1 MSFLVLTLE
10 EAKKYLRVDGDEEDD
25 LITSFVIAAEMYIK
39 NATSKN
45 VNLKSELAK
54 LAARILIAHWH
65 ENREAVGKAEQ
76 LAFSLQSILVQLQY
90 CVGNS
95 T

>member
-1 MSFLVLTLE
+1 MVLTVE

-25 LITSFVIAAEMYIK
+25 LITSLVEAAEIYIK

-45 VNLKSELAK
+45 VDLKSELA
-54 LAARILIAHWH
+54 
-65 ENREAVGKAEQ
+65 
-76 LAFSLQSILVQLQY
+76 
-90 CVGNS
+90 

>member
-1 MSFLVLTLE
+1 VLTVE

-25 LITSFVIAAEMYIK
+25 LITSFVEAAEIYIK
-39 NATSKN
+39 N
-45 VNLKSELAK
+45 VDLKSELAK

-76 LAFSLQSILVQLQY
+76 LAFSLQSIFVQLQY
-90 CVGNS
+90 CGGDAS
-95 T
+95 ES

>member
-1 MSFLVLTLE
+1 MVLTLE

-54 LAARILIAHWH
+54 LAARTLIAHWH

-90 CVGNS
+90 CVGDS
-95 T
+95 I

>member
-1 MSFLVLTLE
+1 MVLTLE
-10 EAKKYLRVDGDEEDD
+10 EAKKYLRVDGDEEDE
-25 LITSFVIAAEMYIK
+25 LITSFIAAAEIYIK

-45 VNLKSELAK
+45 VDLKSELAK
-54 LAARILIAHWH
+54 LAARILIAHWY
-65 ENREAVGKAEQ
+65 ENREVVGKAEQ

-90 CVGNS
+90 CVGDS

>member
-1 MSFLVLTLE
+1 MVLTLE
-10 EAKKYLRVDGDEEDD
+10 EAKKYLRVDGDEEDN

-90 CVGNS
+90 CVGDS
-95 T
+95 I

>member
-1 MSFLVLTLE
+1 MSFLALTLE
-10 EAKKYLRVDGDEEDD
+10 EAKKYLRVDGDEEDE
-25 LITSFVIAAEMYIK
+25 LITSFIVAAEIYIK

-45 VNLKSELAK
+45 VDLKSELAK
-54 LAARILIAHWH
+54 LAARILISHWY
-65 ENREAVGKAEQ
+65 ENREAIGKAEQ

-90 CVGNS
+90 CVGDA

>member
-1 MSFLVLTLE
+1 MVLKLE
-10 EAKKYLRVDGDEEDD
+10 EAKEYLRVDGNEEDM
-25 LITSFVIAAEMYIK
+25 LITSLITAAEIYIK

-45 VNLKSELAK
+45 VDLKSELAK

-90 CVGNS
+90 CGGDS
-95 T
+95 SESR

>member
-10 EAKKYLRVDGDEEDD
+10 EAKKYLRVDGDEDDD
-25 LITSFVIAAEMYIK
+25 LIASFIEAAEIYIK

-45 VNLKSELAK
+45 VDLRSELAK

-76 LAFSLQSILVQLQY
+76 LAFSLQSILIQLQY
-90 CVGNS
+90 C
-95 T
+95 

>member
-1 MSFLVLTLE
+1 MVLKLE
-10 EAKKYLRVDGDEEDD
+10 EAKGYLRVDGDEEDM
-25 LITSFVIAAEMYIK
+25 LITSFIEASEIYIK

-45 VNLKSELAK
+45 VDLKSELAK
-54 LAARILIAHWH
+54 LAARILIAHWY

-90 CVGNS
+90 CVGDS

>member
-1 MSFLVLTLE
+1 MVLTLE
-10 EAKKYLRVDGDEEDD
+10 EAKKYLRVDGDEDDD
-25 LITSFVIAAEMYIK
+25 LIASFIEAAEIYIK

-45 VNLKSELAK
+45 VDLRSELAK

-76 LAFSLQSILVQLQY
+76 LAFSLQSILIQLQY
-90 CVGNS
+90 C
-95 T
+95 

>member
-1 MSFLVLTLE
+1 MVLTLE

-25 LITSFVIAAEMYIK
+25 FITSFIIAAEIYIK
-39 NATSKN
+39 NATSKT
-45 VNLKSELAK
+45 VDLKSELAK

-65 ENREAVGKAEQ
+65 EKREAVGKAEQ

-90 CVGNS
+90 CVGDS

>member
-1 MSFLVLTLE
+1 MSFLVLTVE

-25 LITSFVIAAEMYIK
+25 LITSFVIAAEIYIK

-45 VNLKSELAK
+45 VDVKSELAK
-54 LAARILIAHWH
+54 LAARILIAHWY

-90 CVGNS
+90 SVGDS